1 MERGN
6 RSGTLGDFYF
16 MILQSDQ
23 DEKKWYH
30 DSDGNQV
37 YTMLLRSWRAIEIW
51 RIKEN
56 LEKHF
61 LYCHHWSDEKWKNSI
76 ARGGGN
82 KKRHQYCTDSSGAI
96 LYLRALQGHSGRN
109 LIDPSLQDNVVIP
122 DGFFQH
128 IYHVGCANKFTFH
141 PQFGIDTWRSNFEQQ
156 TDSILSACGSSGSRT
171 QKTSRRGGST
181 SILL

>member
-1 MERGN
+1 
-6 RSGTLGDFYF
+6 

-171 QKTSRRGGST
+171 QRS
-181 SILL
+181 